1 MSTSRG
7 AMRANGKPR
16 KPDFEAD
23 SRETLLATA
32 LCEIRNTLAQHVA
45 SQNATDHETIN
56 RIFDTIGNPQLF
68 GIFGEGWHVCD
79 RLQRPDPRNNVKLIG
94 EHLQK

>member
-7 AMRANGKPR
+7 AMRANGRPLKS
-16 KPDFEAD
+16 DFEAD

-32 LCEIRNTLAQHVA
+32 LCEIRNILAQHVE

-56 RIFDTIGNPQLF
+56 RIFDTIEDPQLF
-68 GIFGEGWHVCD
+68 GIFGEGWHLCD
-79 RLQRPDPRNNVKLIG
+79 RLQRPDPRHNVELLG